1 MTEDS
6 TASRP
11 TRADLERFRENRQ
24 NELNSA
30 ALYDAMAAGEQDDR
44 LAEVYRRLGDTELR
58 HANFW
63 EERMRGAGA
72 TVTGTDP
79 DRRTRLLIRLA
90 RRWGPQVVLPTIAA
104 AEVRDQHCY
113 DDQPEAAGSS
123 LPADERSHARVL
135 STLVG
140 DGGLEGGAVARFEGR
155 HRAIGGNA
163 LRAAVL
169 GANDGLVSNLALV
182 MGVAGVALNEQAIVI
197 TGFAGLLAGSF
208 SMAMGEWISVQSS
221 RELSE
226 RQLRI
231 EADELEAFPE
241 EEAEELRL
249 IYEAKGLPSDE
260 ARRVADRLLGDG
272 GGALDVMAREELGID
287 PDDLGGSAWEA
298 AFFSFLLFAMGAIV
312 PVLPFLL
319 LNDAVAVATSVAAS
333 GIGLFLLGAAI
344 TLFTGRRPSRSG
356 LRQMV
361 FGLAAAALTYGIG
374 ALLGVS
380 LT

>member
-182 MGVAGVALNEQAIVI
+182 MGVAGAALNEQAIVI